1 MEPQPEPGTHL
12 LVEAVATNLATT
24 FLLWP
29 SLAPA
34 AILVGWLL
42 YLRGDRR
49 MPQFL
54 RCAGR
59 AGTALFLISAVM
71 DLSLNHGRLAWMSGQ
86 IEAALALF
94 CWFAGVSGGAW
105 AAQRE
110 QARMLPGVT
119 EQHCRG
125 EGRNGGPTCST

>member
-1 MEPQPEPGTHL
+1 MEPQPEPGSHL

-54 RCAGR
+54 RCADR
-59 AGTALFLISAVM
+59 AGTALFLFSAVM
-71 DLSLNHGRLAWMSGQ
+71 DLGVVHGRLAWISGQ

-94 CWFAGVSGGAW
+94 CWFAGVSGSAW

-110 QARMLPGVT
+110 RGRIASGVT
-119 EQHCRG
+119 EQHDRRDRG
-125 EGRNGGPTCST
+125 NGGPTCST